1 MSEIAQRTPE
11 QKLLDTIRSDD
22 FGAQIEM
29 VLPPNVTKDRF
40 IRAFATAIMTKP
52 ELVKANPQSVILAA
66 IRCAQDG
73 LLPDGKQAAIAAF
86 GTEATYMP
94 MIGGLRSALADYG
107 WTLRTR
113 VVYQGDEF
121 DFTEEP
127 ATIHHRPAPATEGRG
142 GLIYAYAIATH
153 KDGRRLQRVA
163 FPDEIAKRKAI
174 AKTKAVW
181 DKWPA
186 EMWEKTAGHMLF
198 DEIPLGVADE
208 ERARIARIVAGWERD
223 PAQAV
228 DAIYGP
234 AAPALEHQAARE
246 LSQGSPVLEPPADGP
261 PSGADGGQ
269 AGGGAAETPAA
280 TAGSSPRLTPQQKEA
295 LSNLV
300 EPEQTVDDP
309 EAEQIQ
315 FGEPPLT
322 EEPPLRVP
330 DTVVQTAAGTV
341 IPSQGKTI
349 DEILAMNGSDDW
361 VIYML
366 GGNMELGPER
376 SALEL
381 VVQARRPDL
390 WAAVNQEAAA

>member
-1 MSEIAQRTPE
+1 MNETGQEIAQRTPQE
-11 QKLLDTIRSDD
+11 ILATGIRSEQ
-22 FGAQIEM
+22 FRSQIEM
-29 VLPPNVTKDRF
+29 ALPPNVTVDRF
-40 IRAFATAIMTKP
+40 TRALLTAVMASPDI
-52 ELVKANPQSVILAA
+52 ANADHQSVILAA

-73 LLPDGKQAAIAAF
+73 LLPDGREAAIVVFNTKVKVDGKDTWVSKAQ
-86 GTEATYMP
+86 YLP
-94 MIGGLRSALADYG
+94 MIGGLRKALADHG

-127 ATIHHRPAPATEGRG
+127 PSIMHKPAPFTEGRG
-142 GLIYAYAIATH
+142 ELIYVYAIATH
-153 KDGRRLQRVA
+153 KDGRRIQRVV
-163 FPDEIAKRKAI
+163 FPDEIAKRKAV
-174 AKTKAVW
+174 AKSKNVW
-181 DKWPA
+181 ESWPA
-186 EMWEKTAGHMLF
+186 EMWQKTAGHMIF
-198 DEIPLGVADE
+198 DEIPLGLPDE
-208 ERARIARIVAGWERD
+208 ERARIARIVAGWED
-223 PAQAV
+223 NPQQAV

-261 PSGADGGQ
+261 PCGADGGGQ
-269 AGGGAAETPAA
+269 AGGGDQGSSLVETAA
-280 TAGSSPRLTPQQKEA
+280 AGSSP
-295 LSNLV
+295 
-300 EPEQTVDDP
+300 DP
-309 EAEQIQ
+309 EGEQIQ

-390 WAAVNQEAAA
+390 WAAINQEAAA